1 MEGEA
6 GSKLQSYIGHSSNT
20 SPACLWQIFAY
31 VCGILV
37 SCVSPICCA
46 AACDIVSKR
55 LLTFWITCFLLTLL
69 LALVEWEFSWKDEV
83 LFTLVIEWLW
93 RRKGMGQKQGR
104 LIVVTLMLTKQ
115 LVCKS
120 GENCSDS
127 NQRKPSGCKES
138 EVVVVRSEGWRQSS
152 WRLDRFDS
160 RGLKS
165 QCSAPYL
172 KTVVFG
178 LFGWR
183 ATDGSA
189 CFEIKPSIFNYSR
202 LCAELINC
210 LKRTGY
216 NVESGSLWFACSVWI
231 QPCVN

>member
-1 MEGEA
+1 M
-6 GSKLQSYIGHSSNT
+6 
-20 SPACLWQIFAY
+20 
-31 VCGILV
+31 CGILV
-37 SCVSPICCA
+37 SCASPIFCA
-46 AACDIVSKR
+46 AACGIVSKR

-127 NQRKPSGCKES
+127 NHSKPSGCKES
-138 EVVVVRSEGWRQSS
+138 EVIAVRSAGWRQSP
-152 WRLDRFDS
+152 WRLDRSDY

-165 QCSAPYL
+165 QPSAPYL
-172 KTVVFG
+172 ETIVFV
-178 LFGWR
+178 FFRWR

-189 CFEIKPSIFNYSR
+189 CFEIKPLISNHSR
-202 LCAELINC
+202 LCTELIHW
-210 LKRTGY
+210 LKKNR
-216 NVESGSLWFACSVWI
+216 L
-231 QPCVN
+231 

>member
-1 MEGEA
+1 M
-6 GSKLQSYIGHSSNT
+6 
-20 SPACLWQIFAY
+20 
-31 VCGILV
+31 CGILA

-127 NQRKPSGCKES
+127 NQHKLSGCKES
-138 EVVVVRSEGWRQSS
+138 EVW
-152 WRLDRFDS
+152 W
-160 RGLKS
+160 GLKFKGK
-165 QCSAPYL
+165 APEDWINL
-172 KTVVFG
+172 TPEIWSHNVQLLTWKLWCLGCLDEGLQTVQHA
-178 LFGWR
+178 L
-183 ATDGSA
+183 GSRH
-189 CFEIKPSIFNYSR
+189 PSLITAD
-202 LCAELINC
+202 CAQN
-210 LKRTGY
+210 
-216 NVESGSLWFACSVWI
+216 
-231 QPCVN
+231 

>member
-1 MEGEA
+1 M
-6 GSKLQSYIGHSSNT
+6 
-20 SPACLWQIFAY
+20 
-31 VCGILV
+31 CGILV
-37 SCVSPICCA
+37 SCVSPIFCA

-127 NQRKPSGCKES
+127 NQFKPSDCKES
-138 EVVVVRSEGWRQSS
+138 EVIVVSSAGWRQSL
-152 WRLDRFDS
+152 WRLDWLDY
-160 RGLKS
+160 RGLKVWP
-165 QCSAPYL
+165 SAPHL
-172 KTVVFG
+172 ETIVSG
-178 LFGWR
+178 LFRWR
-183 ATDGSA
+183 TTDGSA
-189 CFEIKPSIFNYSR
+189 YFEIKPVIFNHCR
-202 LCAELINC
+202 LCTGLINW
-210 LKRTGY
+210 LKKNR
-216 NVESGSLWFACSVWI
+216 L
-231 QPCVN
+231 

>member
-1 MEGEA
+1 M
-6 GSKLQSYIGHSSNT
+6 
-20 SPACLWQIFAY
+20 C
-31 VCGILV
+31 VILA
-37 SCVSPICCA
+37 SCVSPIFCA

-127 NQRKPSGCKES
+127 NQSKPSGCKES
-138 EVVVVRSEGWRQSS
+138 EVIVVEGRRQSP
-152 WRLDRFDS
+152 WRPNWFDYWGF
-160 RGLKS
+160 RS
-165 QCSAPYL
+165 QPSAPYL
-172 KTVVFG
+172 ETIVFG
-178 LFGWR
+178 TFRWR
-183 ATDGSA
+183 DTDGSA
-189 CFEIKPSIFNYSR
+189 CFEIKSIIFNHSR
-202 LCAELINC
+202 L
-210 LKRTGY
+210 
-216 NVESGSLWFACSVWI
+216 
-231 QPCVN
+231 

>member
-1 MEGEA
+1 MTD
-6 GSKLQSYIGHSSNT
+6 I
-20 SPACLWQIFAY
+20 CLDVWDT
-31 VCGILV
+31 GIMRV
-37 SCVSPICCA
+37 THCCA

-127 NQRKPSGCKES
+127 NRHTLSGCKEA
-138 EVVVVRSEGWRQSS
+138 EVW
-152 WRLDRFDS
+152 W
-160 RGLKS
+160 GLKFEGK
-165 QCSAPYL
+165 APEDWITL
-172 KTVVFG
+172 IPEVLSHHVHLLTWKLLCLACLDEG
-178 LFGWR
+178 LQMVQHALR
-183 ATDGSA
+183 SSH
-189 CFEIKPSIFNYSR
+189 PSLITAD
-202 LCAELINC
+202 CAQN
-210 LKRTGY
+210 
-216 NVESGSLWFACSVWI
+216 
-231 QPCVN
+231 